1 MALTMAI
8 HASDRFLSLRWLR
21 GRWAHDASHASD
33 GRRGA
38 GAVEPSGFP
47 VLRLVLRRRSMPGGV
62 HARRSCS
69 VRPCIE
75 SWECNQVSKKLPRR
89 YARPRRARSRDGP
102 RASTRETPGGRAA
115 SGAALAAPHRARIR
129 RSSGEISLLSCDVE
143 WTDHGVASAR
153 ARLSAQYSQR
163 AHRPSSEW
171 ACAPTFSVRA
181 MRRHRQMQKREG
193 DTRRPLTIGC
203 AHM

>member
-1 MALTMAI
+1 MMPPTRVMGDVGL
-8 HASDRFLSLRWLR
+8 
-21 GRWAHDASHASD
+21 
-33 GRRGA
+33 

-129 RSSGEISLLSCDVE
+129 RSSEEISLLTCDVE
-143 WTDHGVASAR
+143 WTDHGVASPEPGCRHSIVSAR
-153 ARLSAQYSQR
+153 TVHHPNERALRHSPSPQCVATDRCRNARVIHILS
-163 AHRPSSEW
+163 
-171 ACAPTFSVRA
+171 
-181 MRRHRQMQKREG
+181 
-193 DTRRPLTIGC
+193 
-203 AHM
+203 